1 MSSCSPSRLLWKLE
15 KKVRPR
21 KRVGCTTLVIGHPLD
36 IQSQQGQINNWTRE
50 LDQEVYIKNA
60 TVVVW
65 SRGTRILKTF
75 DFSQEDQKV
84 HQALFAW
91 FPIPSKQLETKQFN
105 QVNVNDPVR
114 NKQFVEEYWQNRGP
128 RTLLKEEEKQTT
140 PMSTVRRRGLCITFL
155 DHIQIHFEDG
165 INFTAYIPFEIDHVV
180 PLDVGLLISKRQDTK
195 RSKQKT
201 HHRLL
206 IPSDKSSTC
215 WDISSSFAS
224 ITHPLLEA
232 SPVKIRR
239 MRSPYTN
246 NTPSSLST
254 DPHRLL
260 FATTHMSDKKRLPVI
275 VTLNV
280 QDNKHFIWT
289 YEHRKHQT
297 DPIKGVRKTRPKE
310 EFLSRKRKRSFP
322 HTTHENLDDKPSVLS
337 QLEREVYHTLL
348 NPSELS
354 LTNVWQEQKRFNKR
368 QKTKS
373 TKATIDV
380 QSIAFLIHNLSGQE
394 LICLMNKT
402 TCQLQLI
409 NLEKAA
415 QMETGAIELKTVAK
429 SAIAVHA
436 TRDSHL
442 DLLFL
447 DQTGNLWLWI
457 DGRMPLISIPTPSSQ
472 PIRELSQ
479 SVYDRFNLTF
489 EKETI
494 RYRIHLQPQT
504 SLVRDCLAALDC
516 ANSAFYVSLWH
527 RFIQLRYQHL
537 DWTEWHTLFV
547 SLFSFLSLKRVHPR
561 PHGELS
567 VGEGRLGIPDAWMDQ
582 AMAIEKEYILSA
594 IELNSIIKSLH
605 VIYEDYRIKN
615 TMKDHLEQ
623 LGYLLAQ
630 LCVILNHQ
638 NWLHYYRQEGILI
651 GLTHSSN
658 RQIQEAL
665 MDPPDME
672 VCLQQMVS
680 RTGAIPVLLSFFGV
694 DTLKPTF
701 THCRNTYAKTVQDLW
716 SIYHAI
722 YYNTDDPS
730 LLVNRLTQSYISR
743 MHIESLKSSIGAPIL
758 EALQQLQKSPQLTW
772 SKDIY
777 DIIERHDIYRQ
788 LQLDT
793 TVCDPNTNLFKLP
806 LSEKS
811 NLGSMDQ
818 LMREV
823 LEVPTQRCIYESDV
837 LNMETERLRF
847 DFGGIIENVRIM
859 LDASHIPDHTMPPST
874 SEDDDDIA
882 IEHQSQVVFLIQ
894 RTLALATGR
903 AIYAYATHVPD
914 LTKTLPIEPIQL
926 AAKILPLRTIEFLQ
940 WPQFHNGIAAGLRIS
955 PSHQIDESWISF
967 CHSGDLE
974 PHHGG
979 MLLAMGLNGI
989 LRRLALESW
998 YHMIQQNC
1006 SLVPVGFILGIS
1018 AAYRGTKDKK
1028 VTKLL
1033 SAYIPALLD
1042 DHAAPFNQSNLIL
1055 ASSLMGLGLTHMNT
1069 RDVKMAFAMLQELE
1083 RHATSDLSGP
1093 DKDYP
1098 TCALSAGFSI
1108 GFIMLGRAMIDV
1120 WILTCATMALG
1131 LMYLKTEAH
1140 EVARLIE
1147 VPTTR
1152 PLLNYTRPDL
1162 LMAQIPLFMQQPTD
1176 DPDGQEI
1183 IRQAK
1188 YNIRV
1193 VPFSV
1198 LAFGHG
1204 HQLSTAHHTD
1214 HDTTCIDVLC
1224 TAAAMVMAGT
1234 GRLELLKRLEMA
1246 YGMIDGGYTLTT
1258 TNEAIAGLL
1267 CAFYPFYPLSTE
1279 DNRYHLQAFRHLWV
1293 LAVDSRWLMPVDVST
1308 KKPCRVPMRLE
1319 IYEDNDATPLATRA
1333 VHRVS
1338 MEAPMVVPHYQ
1349 LIKSIEIHNDRY
1361 WPLSID
1367 MTSNSDY
1374 QQSIKKSG
1382 VLYVQLKEGK
1392 RSYEH
1397 DPDGRLLLASGLTAL
1412 ASTVWAG
1419 PLEKEEVVNQIV
1431 VFGDSYS
1438 DVGNKQRLSN
1448 GPLWS
1453 EHLAAGWN
1461 ASHHNFA
1468 FSGAVC
1474 NNTMYDKQ
1482 PLSEYYIPS
1491 IVDQVEMYYRQ
1502 NYSSFDSQT
1511 VVAFWVGV
1519 NDVYKILETHED
1531 PDRVKQEYKKVV
1543 DCIGTNLRYVRQL
1556 FSHTKFIVFNLPP
1569 MEYMPLYAHTE
1580 FAENRKEAVDQ
1591 LNEWLRKDI
1600 EKMNKHLQAIELD
1613 LVDVHKLIQDVV
1625 GKPELFGIT
1634 NAEDAYWDHCQGQ
1647 CADPIDSYVWWD
1659 KTHLT
1664 GGVHRL
1670 IANSILMSGSLAK
1683 ETYLDDQLDVQALLD
1698 QPHSVYRSPLFKA
1711 HQNTGLM
1718 DRLIAQMNLEKQN
1731 SSGEGSDLTEEEEEQ
1746 HVQSSKAVYMVIAG
1760 VAIVGMAGWVIQ
1772 QKKKKG
1778 QLVALSVFFIK
1789 TIIKIVDDL
1798 CLCVI

>member
-1 MSSCSPSRLLWKLE
+1 MLTKVARYQSIGQAFLKKHDHIGQDTTSNTLFDFSTINLKLHDNPIQSTSDRLQLFS
-15 KKVRPR
+15 VSDAP
-21 KRVGCTTLVIGHPLD
+21 TLVIGHPLD

-651 GLTHSSN
+651 GLTHSFCLAN

-926 AAKILPLRTIEFLQ
+926 AAKILPLRTIVHLDESIWSKEFLQ

-1108 GFIMLGRAMIDV
+1108 GFIMLGQGHDRRVDPDLSKRLCVLISGQDDQKRINLDITSAG
-1120 WILTCATMALG
+1120 ATMALG

-1162 LMAQIPLFMQQPTD
+1162 LMVRVIARHLILWSQIQPNDVWIEAQIPLFMQQPTD

-1188 YNIRV
+1188 YNIMGGSFLCLGLRYAG
-1193 VPFSV
+1193 SKNQE
-1198 LAFGHG
+1198 AFDC
-1204 HQLSTAHHTD
+1204 LLKYLDWFMARLKDTATSFQQRI
-1214 HDTTCIDVLC
+1214 TRTMIRTCIDVLC

-1246 YGMIDGGYTLTT
+1246 YGMIDGETSYGHHMAIAMSMGLLFLGLGGYTLTT

-1397 DPDGRLLLASGLTAL
+1397 DPDGRRS
-1412 ASTVWAG
+1412 
-1419 PLEKEEVVNQIV
+1419 
-1431 VFGDSYS
+1431 
-1438 DVGNKQRLSN
+1438 
-1448 GPLWS
+1448 
-1453 EHLAAGWN
+1453 
-1461 ASHHNFA
+1461 
-1468 FSGAVC
+1468 
-1474 NNTMYDKQ
+1474 
-1482 PLSEYYIPS
+1482 
-1491 IVDQVEMYYRQ
+1491 
-1502 NYSSFDSQT
+1502 
-1511 VVAFWVGV
+1511 
-1519 NDVYKILETHED
+1519 
-1531 PDRVKQEYKKVV
+1531 
-1543 DCIGTNLRYVRQL
+1543 L
-1556 FSHTKFIVFNLPP
+1556 F
-1569 MEYMPLYAHTE
+1569 E
-1580 FAENRKEAVDQ
+1580 F
-1591 LNEWLRKDI
+1591 
-1600 EKMNKHLQAIELD
+1600 
-1613 LVDVHKLIQDVV
+1613 
-1625 GKPELFGIT
+1625 
-1634 NAEDAYWDHCQGQ
+1634 
-1647 CADPIDSYVWWD
+1647 
-1659 KTHLT
+1659 
-1664 GGVHRL
+1664 
-1670 IANSILMSGSLAK
+1670 
-1683 ETYLDDQLDVQALLD
+1683 
-1698 QPHSVYRSPLFKA
+1698 
-1711 HQNTGLM
+1711 
-1718 DRLIAQMNLEKQN
+1718 
-1731 SSGEGSDLTEEEEEQ
+1731 
-1746 HVQSSKAVYMVIAG
+1746 
-1760 VAIVGMAGWVIQ
+1760 
-1772 QKKKKG
+1772 
-1778 QLVALSVFFIK
+1778 
-1789 TIIKIVDDL
+1789 
-1798 CLCVI
+1798 